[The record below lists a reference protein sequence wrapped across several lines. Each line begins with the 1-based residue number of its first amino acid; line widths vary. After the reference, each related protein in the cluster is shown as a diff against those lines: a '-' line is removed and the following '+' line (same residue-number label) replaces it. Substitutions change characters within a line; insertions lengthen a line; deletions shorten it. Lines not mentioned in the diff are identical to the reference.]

1 MANCNCLKNP
11 HYKSSAQ
18 FYNTAAQT
26 IGSAAAAL
34 NLLGS
39 EVTDTG
45 ASVKVLPE
53 AIEIEHGGLYQIEFA
68 VNINATAAGE
78 VSLQMAK
85 NGIPLQ
91 ETKRSQTLA
100 VGDAVMETGT
110 VRYLATCCCQEP
122 TRIQLLINAEGA
134 AAGTVNL
141 VSGCIVK
148 LA

>member
-1 MANCNCLKNP
+1 MDGTMTPADMAAVMGNEGAGGCGGGMWIFALLILL
-11 HYKSSAQ
+11 A
-18 FYNTAAQT
+18 
-26 IGSAAAAL
+26 IG
-34 NLLGS
+34 G
-39 EVTDTG
+39 G
-45 ASVKVLPE
+45 
-53 AIEIEHGGLYQIEFA
+53 GGLYQIEFA

-100 VGDAVMETGT
+100 VGDSVMETGT

-122 TRIQLLINAEGA
+122 TRIQLLIGAEGA